1 MKYIKVAS
9 AGELNP
15 GGMKKVSFE
24 NTPVVLANIGG
35 EFYAMD
41 DTCPHMGGSLS
52 AGKLEGANVVCPRH
66 GATFDVRTG
75 KAVKN
80 GKLLFFTAKVQDRKS
95 YPVKIVGA
103 DVMLGME

>member
-1 MKYIKVAS
+1 MNYIKVAS

-15 GGMKKVSFE
+15 GGMKKVTVE
-24 NTPVVLANIGG
+24 NIPVMLANIGG
-35 EFYAMD
+35 DYYAMN

-52 AGKLEGANVVCPRH
+52 AGRLEGSNVVCPRH
-66 GATFDVRTG
+66 GATFDVKTG

-80 GKLLFFTAKVQDRKS
+80 GKLLFITAKVHDQKS